1 MKRPIIIIVIVVK
14 AMNQR
19 LLEALKGMDYGVED
33 REILEAEEIQ
43 MITIMRY
50 EITNVYRAFQTRRV
64 IYEKISTPHT

>member
-64 IYEKISTPHT
+64 IYEKI